1 LYLSTRAALAHLN
14 RCDLDFLISVLLFAL
29 EPQELLHSNRFAI
42 LPSEQPVHVDRAVL
56 ARHYKFP
63 ASIGDICW
71 NVCSEAALPW
81 VAAVGTDQRSD
92 RMSLNRNSRKQKLLM
107 AVAAAAFI
115 CGSDFALAQR
125 GEGGGGMQGGAGM
138 QGGERS
144 GAREDSGKSGG
155 TQRAQPGMREKG
167 GAEQKGSNARGAQG
181 PERRDLT
188 PGERGSNTRGA
199 QGPERGRGT
208 TGQGMDRTQERSGTT
223 SREQRGRDR
232 SEGSTTGQSDR
243 REGTTGQSERRF
255 EGSTDRRDRSTTTE
269 RGERSRSETNV
280 NVEINEQQRSRI
292 RDVVVS
298 RRNIPR
304 VSNVNFDIR
313 VGTVVPRT
321 VRFVTVPEEIV
332 TIYPR
337 FRRHRI
343 VIVQDEILIIDP
355 VTFRIVA
362 VLPA

>member
-1 LYLSTRAALAHLN
+1 
-14 RCDLDFLISVLLFAL
+14 
-29 EPQELLHSNRFAI
+29 
-42 LPSEQPVHVDRAVL
+42 
-56 ARHYKFP
+56 
-63 ASIGDICW
+63 
-71 NVCSEAALPW
+71 
-81 VAAVGTDQRSD
+81 
-92 RMSLNRNSRKQKLLM
+92 MSLNRNSRKQKLLM

-125 GEGGGGMQGGAGM
+125 GEGGPQGGAGM
-138 QGGERS
+138 QGGERG
-144 GAREDSGKSGG
+144 GAREDSSRSGG
-155 TQRAQPGMREKG
+155 TQRAQPGTRERS

-208 TGQGMDRTQERSGTT
+208 TGQSMDRAQERSGTT

-232 SEGSTTGQSDR
+232 FEGSTTGQSDR
-243 REGTTGQSERRF
+243 RERTTGQSDRR
-255 EGSTDRRDRSTTTE
+255 EGSTDRRDRSTTD
-269 RGERSRSETNV
+269 RGDRSRTDTNV

-343 VIVQDEILIIDP
+343 VIVGDEILIIDP

>member
-1 LYLSTRAALAHLN
+1 
-14 RCDLDFLISVLLFAL
+14 
-29 EPQELLHSNRFAI
+29 
-42 LPSEQPVHVDRAVL
+42 
-56 ARHYKFP
+56 
-63 ASIGDICW
+63 
-71 NVCSEAALPW
+71 
-81 VAAVGTDQRSD
+81 
-92 RMSLNRNSRKQKLLM
+92 MSLNRNSRKQKLLM

-125 GEGGGGMQGGAGM
+125 GEGGAQGGAEV
-138 QGGERS
+138 QGGARG
-144 GAREDSGKSGG
+144 GAREGAGG
-155 TQRAQPGMREKG
+155 AQRSQPGMRERG

-208 TGQGMDRTQERSGTT
+208 TGQSDRAQERSGAT

-232 SEGSTTGQSDR
+232 LEGSTTGQSDR
-243 REGTTGQSERRF
+243 RERTTGQSDRR
-255 EGSTDRRDRSTTTE
+255 EGSTDRRDRSTTD
-269 RGERSRSETNV
+269 RGDRTRTNTNV

-292 RDVVVS
+292 REVVVS

-343 VIVQDEILIIDP
+343 VIVGDEILIIDP